1 MCCKT
6 FFYKIELFSQV
17 LTKPDCP
24 ENRPASL
31 FFSFLFSYILPGASP
46 TPAKIFYWLG
56 GRCVPAALLT
66 P

>member
-56 GRCVPAALLT
+56 GR
-66 P
+66 